1 MLREKLVTVS
11 GDLVMA
17 KSRVRDLEMGVLDDK
32 KMLKQAAESL
42 LASSTF
48 IAENLPLLDTRIT
61 ASLPIL
67 LLGQQMSD
75 ITSSL
80 NKRTQESI
88 DALSCA
94 AEAESRLLIANERC
108 VNGVSI
114 HLGLVPA
121 WSSIGLKT

>member
-1 MLREKLVTVS
+1 MLRENLVTVS

-48 IAENLPLLDTRIT
+48 IAENMPLLDTRIT
-61 ASLPIL
+61 TFLPIL
-67 LLGQQMSD
+67 LLGQQMSE

-88 DALSCA
+88 
-94 AEAESRLLIANERC
+94 
-108 VNGVSI
+108 
-114 HLGLVPA
+114 
-121 WSSIGLKT
+121 